1 MTKFD
6 ISTPI
11 DVTTAIQG
19 LGGESRM
26 FYKMLE
32 SLEKM
37 TLNETMLKITDA
49 YDAKNYK
56 VLKELAHALK
66 GACAYIGA
74 SRLHYVCFFM
84 QEHFIQERYEKVVD
98 LYPSLVEAAIEYK
111 VYSREILAK
120 HKGENYQ
127 RLSEHEYVPIPS
139 DFRLEKDPSNSYIYC
154 CFKNQ
159 PLN

>member
-1 MTKFD
+1 M
-6 ISTPI
+6 IS
-11 DVTTAIQG
+11 
-19 LGGESRM
+19 
-26 FYKMLE
+26 
-32 SLEKM
+32 
-37 TLNETMLKITDA
+37 ITDA

-56 VLKELAHALK
+56 VLKDLAHALK

-84 QEHFIQERYEKVVD
+84 QEHYILERYEKVVD

-111 VYSREILAK
+111 LYSREILAK

-127 RLSEHEYVPIPS
+127 PLPEHEYIPIPS
-139 DFRLEKDPSNSYIYC
+139 DFRLEKDPTTNYTYC

-159 PLN
+159 PLNQRIYAKSKEPTKPKQIFGERGDNNDNDEQSQNNES